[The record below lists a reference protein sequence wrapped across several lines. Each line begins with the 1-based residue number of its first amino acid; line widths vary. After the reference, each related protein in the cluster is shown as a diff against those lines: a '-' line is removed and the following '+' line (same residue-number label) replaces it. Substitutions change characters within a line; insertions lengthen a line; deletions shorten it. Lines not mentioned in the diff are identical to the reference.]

1 MKITLHTENLTIIIQ
16 IKRCRTLSKHDKK
29 HKSFEPNK
37 DYNLFSSIG
46 NAHILIKKFTV
57 SVKNV

>member
-1 MKITLHTENLTIIIQ
+1 MEISLHTKNLTIIIQ
-16 IKRCRTLSKHDKK
+16 LKRNRLSKHDKK

-57 SVKNV
+57 SFKNV